1 MIELNYTFLKTER
14 GRERNTDM
22 KKNISREKGMD
33 IFRYGFGEFM
43 TLNIFLPN
51 LSGKSKAVEL
61 YSFL

>member
-1 MIELNYTFLKTER
+1 MIELNYTFLKNDR

-43 TLNIFLPN
+43 TLNIF
-51 LSGKSKAVEL
+51 
-61 YSFL
+61 FT